1 MAKIISKETIER
13 VRLESN
19 LPQLFSD
26 YVKVEDRGPD
36 NFWCCCPFHNE
47 KSPSCKITPSRA
59 MFYCFGCHIGGNAIT
74 FVKEME
80 KVSFPEAVE
89 SLAKRFN
96 IPVIY
101 ENGSSDYQKDD
112 KKAELKK
119 NYIELYSRLATTFHY
134 FLTQTPQG
142 KSALEYIT
150 KRGLS
155 IDTIEKFKI
164 GFSPADG
171 YWLRKFLKEKN
182 YSKEF
187 LSDSGLFCKNNDNFA
202 FFHNRLMFPIFN
214 KNGEVVAFGG
224 RILEGDGPKYLNSG
238 NLIQYQKGE
247 TLFAFNFAKKSIQ
260 LNKSVILCEGY
271 MDCIAYHQCGFT
283 YAVAP
288 LGTALTEEQV
298 KLIRGLVR
306 TVYLSFDSDD
316 AGQNATFKAIL
327 LLRSLGVDD
336 IRVIILKGG
345 KDPAEIML
353 NYGVETLTNDVNNA
367 ILDSDFLL
375 NSLAKKYG
383 NTSDGKFKAC
393 MQYFQYID
401 ILPSAIQKNSTLEK
415 LSGAYHIPLESVLE
429 DYKNRKA
436 EQQKTEP
443 RKLYEKQSTEEE
455 SVPLNINAELRF
467 MLALAVYPENFSDV
481 RSRIGLEDLENPWA
495 KDLYST
501 LEDLFRQNEL
511 KSNAV
516 TGHYAE
522 RNKEML
528 SLIAKSSSSGEF
540 EGIGSQAAIDGIQ
553 SLILKRLKKR
563 KFELNMQLR
572 EAEFSH
578 NSELVENL
586 LIEST
591 QIDNKIK
598 KLKGAKDEK
607 GSESR

>member
-1 MAKIISKETIER
+1 MAKIISEETIER
-13 VRLESN
+13 VRTESN

-26 YVKVEDRGPD
+26 YTKVDQRGPD
-36 NFWCCCPFHNE
+36 DFWCCCPFHNE
-47 KSPSCKITPSRA
+47 KTPSCKITPSRA
-59 MFYCFGCHIGGNAIT
+59 MFYCFGCHAGGNSIT

-80 KVSFPEAVE
+80 KISFPEAVE

-96 IPVIY
+96 IPVVY
-101 ENGSSDYQKDD
+101 KNGSNDYKKDD
-112 KKAELKK
+112 GKSELKK
-119 NYIELYSRLATTFHY
+119 NYIELYSRLAITFHY

-142 KSALEYIT
+142 KSALDYIL

-164 GFSPADG
+164 GYSPADG

-182 YSKEF
+182 YSREF
-187 LSDSGLFCKNNDNFA
+187 LTESGLFCKNNDNFA

-224 RILEGDGPKYLNSG
+224 RILEGEGPKYLNSG

-247 TLFAFNFAKKSIQ
+247 TLFAFNFAKKTIQ

-283 YAVAP
+283 NAVAP
-288 LGTALTEEQV
+288 LGTALTEDQV
-298 KLIRGLVR
+298 KLIKGFVK

-327 LLRSLGVDD
+327 LLRSLGLED
-336 IRVIILKGG
+336 IRVIVLKGG

-353 NYGVETLTNDVNNA
+353 NYGIETLTNDVNNA

-383 NTSDGKFKAC
+383 STSDGKFKAC

-401 ILPSAIQKNSTLEK
+401 ILPSAIQKTSTLEK

-429 DYKNRKA
+429 DFNNRKA
-436 EQQKTEP
+436 ERQKTEP
-443 RKLYEKQSTEEE
+443 RRLFEKQNSDEK
-455 SVPLNINAELRF
+455 VDPVNINAELRF
-467 MLALAVYPENFSDV
+467 MLALAVHPENFSDV
-481 RSRIGLEDLENPWA
+481 RSKVGLEDLENPWA
-495 KDLYST
+495 KDLYNT
-501 LEDLFRQNEL
+501 LEELFRQNEL
-511 KSNAV
+511 STNAV
-516 TGHYAE
+516 AGHYAE
-522 RNKEML
+522 TNKEMN
-528 SLIAKSSSSGEF
+528 SLIAKSTLSGEF
-540 EGIGSQAAIDGIQ
+540 DGIGSQAAIDGIE
-553 SLILKRLKKR
+553 SLIQKRLKKR
-563 KFELNMQLR
+563 KLELNMQLR
-572 EAEFSH
+572 DAEFSH
-578 NSELVENL
+578 NSELVESL
-586 LIEST
+586 LIEIT

-598 KLKGAKDEK
+598 KLKV
-607 GSESR
+607 